1 MSINHPIETDPKT
14 TSRAGVVNARLS
26 WKDSIE
32 MGRFLKGMKTAK
44 AKAFLQDVIRK
55 KRALPLPRFNDNR
68 GHKPGKVGPG
78 RYPVNVSKTFLE
90 LIESAEKNA
99 GHKGL
104 DEKNLVVKCVFANK
118 GATFSR
124 PRKNELRGQIRK
136 SANISIILEGKET
149 AASAKK
155 AVKHAHAEKKAE
167 EKKPEAP
174 KQEKP
179 AAKTEHAKK
188 SPEKTEKA
196 DASGEQ
202 KKE

>member
-1 MSINHPIETDPKT
+1 MSINYQAQTDPKT
-14 TSRAGVVNARLS
+14 TARAGVMNARLS

-44 AKAFLQDVIRK
+44 AKAFLHDVIRK

-78 RYPVNVSKTFLE
+78 RYPVNVSLTFLE

-104 DEKNLVVKCVFANK
+104 DEKNLVVKYVFANK
-118 GATFSR
+118 GATFNR

-136 SANISIILEGKET
+136 SANISIIIEGKET
-149 AASAKK
+149 PASAKK
-155 AVKHAHAEKKAE
+155 AEKKAE
-167 EKKPEAP
+167 EKKPAAP

-179 AAKTEHAKK
+179 KAAAEPAKK
-188 SPEKTEKA
+188 KQEKTDVPA
-196 DASGEQ
+196 Q
-202 KKE
+202 QTKE